1 MNPHLPGGLVPMM
14 MPQQYMMAVR
24 LPAGMPPPSHGQ
36 PIVAGAG
43 VQAVQGLQVY
53 YTLLVFIH

>member
-1 MNPHLPGGLVPMM
+1 MM

-53 YTLLVFIH
+53 YTFGFIH